1 MKSGIA
7 MTGEL
12 SLTGKVLP
20 IGGLKEKSLAARRMG
35 VKNVIIPIG
44 NACDIEN
51 IPETVRKDLT
61 FYPVES
67 VEEVF
72 ELVLLPADKKQV
84 SACVGKVSSVNT
96 SEITNSGICCKN

>member
-1 MKSGIA
+1 MVTS
-7 MTGEL
+7 
-12 SLTGKVLP
+12 
-20 IGGLKEKSLAARRMG
+20 LKEKALAARRMG

-72 ELVLLPADKKQV
+72 KLVLLSADEKTTY
-84 SACVGKVSSVNT
+84 ALAGKPSNVT
-96 SEITNSGICCKN
+96 AREISNGMCCKNE

>member
-1 MKSGIA
+1 
-7 MTGEL
+7 MTGEVTL
-12 SLTGKVLP
+12 RGKVLP
-20 IGGLKEKSLAARRMG
+20 IGGLKEKALAARRMG

-44 NACDIEN
+44 NAPDIEN

-72 ELVLLPADKKQV
+72 DLVLLKAEEKKYYV
-84 SACVGKVSSVNT
+84 RESKVSSVST
-96 SEITNSGICCKN
+96 GEITPSEIRCKH